1 MASQPTEKDG
11 GDGGPRH
18 SRRLAVDLTPLRES
32 RDFRLLWLGELV
44 STTGTQVTL
53 VAVFIQV
60 YDLTG
65 SSAAV
70 GLVGLA
76 QLLVMVV
83 VTVFGGPLIDRFDRR
98 RLLLFAQVGQAATTL
113 LLLAGAIAGDP
124 PLLLVYTAAGVAA
137 GLGGFGLSARS
148 AIVPNVVRPP
158 MLSTALALNQVMWN
172 TCLLVGP
179 AVGGLLVGRV
189 GLSWAYGIDAISFA
203 IGLLFFIALSP
214 SRPKDVTAP
223 DGAKAIW
230 EGVRY
235 LKGRRVLQ
243 STFTADLVA
252 MIFGM
257 PRALFPVLAMT
268 QFDAGAEVVGI
279 LFSAVSV
286 GALLGALTTG
296 WVQRVRRQGLA
307 VLVAIAVWGAGITA
321 FGLSGSNLAL
331 ALGALAVAGSA
342 DVVSAVF
349 RGTILQSSIP
359 DALRGRMSAV
369 HILVVTGGPRI
380 GDVEAGLVAAAFTPT
395 VSVVTGG
402 LACIVGMGLLA
413 ALVPAFVRYR
423 VDDDGRGVIDGTTA
437 ATVE

>member
-1 MASQPTEKDG
+1 MVGKPRS
-11 GDGGPRH
+11 GPRARL
-18 SRRLAVDLTPLRES
+18 RRLAVDLTPLRES
-32 RDFRLLWLGELV
+32 RDFRLLWFGELV
-44 STTGTQVTL
+44 STTGSQITL

-60 YDLTG
+60 YALSG

-76 QLLVMVV
+76 QLVVMVAF
-83 VTVFGGPLIDRFDRR
+83 TVFGGPLIDRVDRR
-98 RLLLFAQVGQAATTL
+98 RLLLGAQVGQAATTVVL
-113 LLLAGAIAGDP
+113 LVGAVAGDP
-124 PLLLVYTAAGVAA
+124 PLLLVYAAA
-137 GLGGFGLSARS
+137 GLSAGLSGFGLSARS

-158 MLSTALALNQVMWN
+158 MLATALALNQVMWG

-179 AVGGLLVGRV
+179 AVGGLLVAGV
-189 GLSWAYGIDAISFA
+189 GLSWAYGVDAISFGL
-203 IGLLFFIALSP
+203 GLLFFFGL
-214 SRPKDVTAP
+214 RPAPPKNVTAP
-223 DGAKAIW
+223 DGARAIW
-230 EGVRY
+230 DGMRY
-235 LKGRRVLQ
+235 LRGRRVLQ
-243 STFTADLVA
+243 STFIADLVA

-279 LFSAVSV
+279 LFSAISV

-296 WVQRVRRQGLA
+296 WVQRVGRQGLA
-307 VLVAIAVWGAGITA
+307 VLVAITVWGVGITA
-321 FGLSGSNLAL
+321 FGLSGSNLML
-331 ALGALAVAGSA
+331 ALGCLAVAGAA

-359 DALRGRMSAV
+359 DTLRGRMSAV

-402 LACIVGMGLLA
+402 LACIVGMGVLA
-413 ALVPAFVRYR
+413 ALVPEFARYR
-423 VDDDGRGVIDGTTA
+423 VDADGRPVIDATPVA
-437 ATVE
+437 AVE

>member
-1 MASQPTEKDG
+1 MVGKTSS
-11 GDGGPRH
+11 GPRARL
-18 SRRLAVDLTPLRES
+18 RRLVVDLTPLRES
-32 RDFRLLWLGELV
+32 RDFRLLWFGELV
-44 STTGTQVTL
+44 STTGSQITL

-76 QLLVMVV
+76 QLVVMVA
-83 VTVFGGPLIDRFDRR
+83 VTVFGGPIIDRVDRR
-98 RLLLFAQVGQAATTL
+98 RLLLGAQIGQAVTTL
-113 LLLAGAIAGDP
+113 VLLAGALAGDP
-124 PLLLVYTAAGVAA
+124 PLLLVYTAAGLSA
-137 GLGGFGLSARS
+137 GLSGFGLSTRS

-158 MLSTALALNQVMWN
+158 MLATALALNQVMWG

-179 AVGGLLVGRV
+179 AVGGLLVGGL
-189 GLSWAYGIDAISFA
+189 GLSWAYGVDAISFGL
-203 IGLLFFIALSP
+203 GLLIFVGLGPAP
-214 SRPKDVTAP
+214 PKDVTAP
-223 DGAKAIW
+223 DGTRAIW
-230 EGVRY
+230 DGLRY

-279 LFSAVSV
+279 LFSAVSL

-321 FGLSGSNLAL
+321 FGLSGSNLVL
-331 ALGALAVAGSA
+331 ALGCLAVAGAA

-402 LACIVGMGLLA
+402 LACIVGMGVLA
-413 ALVPAFVRYR
+413 ALVPEFVRYR
-423 VDDDGRGVIDGTTA
+423 VDAEGRPVEAAPVATA
-437 ATVE
+437 E